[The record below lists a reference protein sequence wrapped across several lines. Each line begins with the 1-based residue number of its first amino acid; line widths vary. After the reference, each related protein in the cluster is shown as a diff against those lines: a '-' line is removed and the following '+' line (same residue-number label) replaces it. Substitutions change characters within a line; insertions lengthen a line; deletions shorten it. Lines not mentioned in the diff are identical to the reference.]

1 MSKVKKSHQRALG
14 RANGAVENRDQT
26 GCRRASPLETD
37 LNGCSIVVSFD
48 GFYSKIERLVLLLRA
63 RLPGR
68 IAKPRRAFR
77 KAGAPALLTDLMRAV
92 VSLPDSLTLVV
103 MLALSTISCAS
114 IPPDRDSDV
123 APTTK
128 VDRSW
133 IPPPSVSAPG
143 TALQPG
149 ELGNAGASNSP
160 SGASTKAYDLPAL
173 IDLAL
178 RSNPQTRSAWYA
190 ALAAQAQL
198 GQSHA
203 NDYPKVDAEG
213 VGGYLKLPIQFP
225 GETLVI
231 RNEAFLPQIKV
242 SYDLL
247 DFGRTRAAQRGAREQ
262 LIGANFAL
270 NRAIQDV
277 VFNVEKAYYFLSAA
291 HASVSAAQA
300 NLRLAGTSLAAV
312 QERHEMG
319 LATRPQILMGKQ
331 VEAQAVYDLENAK
344 SMVHDAESGLAQ
356 AIGMASDMP
365 INVPETKL
373 ENIPP
378 TLNDDVEKLIDDA
391 VARRPDIGAQIAA
404 VRAGNAAIEGA
415 EAQFYPEVEIGGNYG
430 QIIWSYTVNGGS
442 RQDLNQ
448 PFYGAM
454 LTLRWDLFTGFDR
467 YYGVHKAMAQ
477 RDASSSQLK
486 ALKVDVIAT
495 VWKDYYHFL
504 SAKKKYAA
512 SQALVAAS
520 EEAYNA
526 NLESHRHG
534 LATITDLIGSE
545 RDLMA
550 ARFTLVQSRADL
562 LVSSSALAYAVGVES
577 ASSMGR
583 R

>member
-1 MSKVKKSHQRALG
+1 LFG
-14 RANGAVENRDQT
+14 RARFAGQT
-26 GCRRASPLETD
+26 
-37 LNGCSIVVSFD
+37 
-48 GFYSKIERLVLLLRA
+48 
-63 RLPGR
+63 
-68 IAKPRRAFR
+68 AKPRGAIRKTGPSAFPTDIM
-77 KAGAPALLTDLMRAV
+77 GAN
-92 VSLPDSLTLVV
+92 VSLSYSLTLAV
-103 MLALSTISCAS
+103 MLAVSTLSCTL
-114 IPPDRDSDV
+114 IPPDRDPDV
-123 APTTK
+123 APSTK

-133 IPPPSVSAPG
+133 IAPQSVSAAATTSRPG
-143 TALQPG
+143 GPR
-149 ELGNAGASNSP
+149 NAEASNGLSEP
-160 SGASTKAYDLPAL
+160 GAKAYDLPAL

-178 RSNPQTRSAWYA
+178 RTNPQTRSAWFA

-213 VGGYLKLPIQFP
+213 TGGYLKLPIEFP
-225 GETLVI
+225 NETLVI

-262 LIGANFAL
+262 LIGANFAF

-277 VFNVEKAYYFLSAA
+277 VFNVEKAYYVLSAA
-291 HASVSAAQA
+291 RASVSAAEA
-300 NLRLAGTSLAAV
+300 NLKLAHTSLGSI

-319 LATRPQILMGKQ
+319 LATGPQTLMGKQ

-356 AIGMASDMP
+356 AIGLGSDVP
-365 INVPETKL
+365 IKVRATEQ

-391 VARRPDIGAQIAA
+391 VSKRPDIAAQIAA

-415 EAQFYPEVEIGGNYG
+415 EAEYYPEVEIGGNYG
-430 QIIWSYTVNGGS
+430 QIIWSYTVNGGPT
-442 RQDLNQ
+442 QNLNQ

-467 YYGVHKAMAQ
+467 YYGVQKAMAQ

-504 SAKKKYAA
+504 SAKKKYNA

-520 EEAYNA
+520 QEAYNA

-550 ARFTLVQSRADL
+550 ARFTLVQSRAEL
-562 LVSSSALAYAVGVES
+562 LVSSCGLAYAVGAES
-577 ASSMGR
+577 APSTGR